1 VLAGQDTQTAQGAPR
16 WAIADFG
23 PFSAPGVQ
31 VEPGVPAAILRELRR
46 RGHQIEEMVSPQ
58 SAWGPVSVIAI
69 DGDRRDTHRDPRVD
83 TTEAVVL

>member
-1 VLAGQDTQTAQGAPR
+1 
-16 WAIADFG
+16 
-23 PFSAPGVQ
+23 
-31 VEPGVPAAILRELRR
+31 LRR
-46 RGHQIEEMVSPQ
+46 RGHQIEELVSPQ